1 MDKEGLRESYKLY
14 GYIQETQF
22 KMKFPA
28 LLVET
33 CIGLNGL
40 TLAPLTLTKK
50 PQAEKM
56 LKSNI
61 CVLGVIACACCLE

>member
-1 MDKEGLRESYKLY
+1 
-14 GYIQETQF
+14 
-22 KMKFPA
+22 MKFPA

-40 TLAPLTLTKK
+40 TLGTFNLDKEIPSKENVEILTKK

-61 CVLGVIACACCLE
+61 CFLGVIACACCLE